1 MSAGDLYAF
10 YLGAVHFILEQCIL
24 HCVCVCACAHM
35 FTHIVPPFSHRVHTH
50 THATHSFFP
59 FLSLFLSHY
68 ANILEL
74 LDILIS
80 VFFLRIA

>member
-10 YLGAVHFILEQCIL
+10 YLGAVHSTL
-24 HCVCVCACAHM
+24 CVCVCACAHM